1 MEIGNECSVILGI
14 DIGTTNISAVLLDVE
29 QNTVLETY
37 TVANDSKLYTESDF
51 SEYDAQWITN
61 QSKKVIDYFL
71 KSYPNIKSIGITGQ
85 MHGVVYV
92 GKNGELVSPLYNWQD
107 SRGNR
112 VISDNK
118 TYCQEIF
125 ERTGYTVFSGYGFA
139 TLFYNHQN
147 AIEPE
152 NAISFCSI
160 MDYVAMT
167 LCGNDSPVTH
177 PTNAASFGLYDIQKD
192 RFDSDAIHQLG
203 LSHIVLPKIA
213 VDGEIL
219 GYYQNI
225 PVGIA
230 IGDNQASFYGSV
242 REENNKALVNFGTGS
257 QISVVLDHIKTYDDS
272 LEIRPYLF
280 GKYLLCGSALCGGK
294 AYAVLENFF
303 SKYAAAITNTVSS
316 QYDIMNDLAQQAYSN
331 RSRLIVS
338 TQFCGTRKDPGLRGA
353 ITEIDDKNFTP
364 ENMILGVLQ
373 GMVDELKLYFDRM
386 NLKTITGLVASG
398 NAVKKNRILQ
408 MLLKDTFG
416 LSVCL
421 LEQDEEAAIGA
432 ALYAAVSNSV
442 I

>member
-1 MEIGNECSVILGI
+1 MKNCNEQCVILGI

-29 QNTVLETY
+29 QNKVLVTN
-37 TVANDSKLYTESDF
+37 TVANDSKLHTESDI
-51 SEYDAQWITN
+51 SEYDAQWIIN
-61 QSKKVIDYFL
+61 QAKKIIDSYI

-85 MHGVVYV
+85 MHGIVYV
-92 GKNGELVSPLYNWQD
+92 GQNGEVVSPLYNWQD
-107 SRGNR
+107 NRGNR
-112 VISDNK
+112 IFLKEK

-139 TLFYNHQN
+139 TLFYNKQN

-152 NAISFCSI
+152 KAISFCSI
-160 MDYVAMT
+160 MDYVAMS
-167 LCGNDSPVTH
+167 LCGNISPVIH
-177 PTNAASFGLYDIQKD
+177 PTNAASFGLYDIQNN
-192 RFDSDAIHQLG
+192 RFDSKAINQLG
-203 LSHIVLPKIA
+203 LSHIVMPKIA
-213 VDGEIL
+213 GDGEIL

-242 REENNKALVNFGTGS
+242 RGESNKALVNFGTGS
-257 QISVVLDHIKTYDDS
+257 QISVVLDNINTYDDS

-294 AYAVLENFF
+294 AYSVLEKFF
-303 SKYAAAITNTVSS
+303 AKYAAAITNVVSS
-316 QYDIMNDLAQQAYSN
+316 QYDIMNDLAQQAYLN
-331 RSRLIVS
+331 RSRLTVS
-338 TQFCGTRKDPGLRGA
+338 TQFCGTRKEPSLRGA
-353 ITEIDDKNFTP
+353 ITEISDENFTP

-386 NLKTITGLVASG
+386 NLKTITGLIASG
-398 NAVKKNRILQ
+398 NAVKKNTILQ
-408 MLLKDTFG
+408 MLLKDTFN
-416 LSVCL
+416 LNVCL